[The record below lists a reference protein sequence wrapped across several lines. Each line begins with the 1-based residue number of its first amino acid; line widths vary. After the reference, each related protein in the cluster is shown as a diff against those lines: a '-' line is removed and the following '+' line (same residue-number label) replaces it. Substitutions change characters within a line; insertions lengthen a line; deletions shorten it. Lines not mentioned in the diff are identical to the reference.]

1 MPNSKDEMCKKEG
14 KRRNKEGERR
24 NVTSNSKV
32 LVVGLGVSGLWTA
45 RYLSERGATVTASD
59 IRPEPELDPDICKE
73 LRDLGVALETGG
85 HKRETFLTAEMVIVS
100 PGVPHDIELLLDATK
115 RGVPVIGELELAGR
129 SVDIPIIAVTGTNG
143 KSTVTSLLGQILEKA
158 GLEVFIG
165 GNIGTPLIAYAAG
178 ERKAQYAV
186 IEVSSFQLDTIE
198 TFCPFVSLLLNIS
211 PDHLDRYPDYEAY
224 VQSKLRVFSNQ
235 GHGQYLILNDDD
247 ERLSCIDPLPGVKVL
262 RYGTEKKQGRH
273 AFIEDNTIRVCL
285 DAKEMGYFALES
297 VNLPGKH
304 NLENLLAVVLGS
316 LTLGIDASLI
326 QETIEEYKGLP
337 HRLEQ
342 VAELDGITFY
352 NDSKATNVDAAVR
365 AVKSFDR
372 PLILIAGGRHKG
384 SDYAPL
390 VRAAEGRVKKAVF
403 LGEAKDILAASFEG
417 VLPFS
422 LAEDMEEAVSTAF
435 SYASGG
441 DVVLLA
447 PACSSFDMFSD
458 YSHRGRVFRS
468 AVERIARA

>member
-1 MPNSKDEMCKKEG
+1 
-14 KRRNKEGERR
+14 
-24 NVTSNSKV
+24 
-32 LVVGLGVSGLWTA
+32 
-45 RYLSERGATVTASD
+45 
-59 IRPEPELDPDICKE
+59 
-73 LRDLGVALETGG
+73 
-85 HKRETFLTAEMVIVS
+85 
-100 PGVPHDIELLLDATK
+100 
-115 RGVPVIGELELAGR
+115 
-129 SVDIPIIAVTGTNG
+129 
-143 KSTVTSLLGQILEKA
+143 
-158 GLEVFIG
+158 
-165 GNIGTPLIAYAAG
+165 
-178 ERKAQYAV
+178 
-186 IEVSSFQLDTIE
+186 
-198 TFCPFVSLLLNIS
+198 
-211 PDHLDRYPDYEAY
+211 
-224 VQSKLRVFSNQ
+224 
-235 GHGQYLILNDDD
+235 
-247 ERLSCIDPLPGVKVL
+247 
-262 RYGTEKKQGRH
+262 
-273 AFIEDNTIRVCL
+273 
-285 DAKEMGYFALES
+285 MGYFALES

-447 PACSSFDMFSD
+447 PACSIFDMFSD